1 MTERTKRVL
10 GISGSPKTSGISAS
24 GFLCQEALDGAAELG
39 CETKMVRL
47 VDFNIFECDG
57 CGDCMN
63 RTPCHLF
70 REPDD
75 QYIQIFKWVKWADA
89 FVFAS
94 PVYAFGLPS
103 TWKRWLDRCEPVNS
117 SKMDYEHYN
126 AEVAADVKGRE
137 FMGKVAAQIVTSGG
151 IGQEYA
157 LAQLMPLWTDVKLS
171 VVASVGLSLIEF
183 DEQPGI
189 KESPW
194 GRGVEEAEFARTI
207 ARSVGRRLAS
217 TIGFSTFNLRG
228 VSPKIDR
235 DDRERIAQQLA
246 FLEATPQLAAQGWDP
261 ASSQVLVYSGSNNRD
276 RAIARVR
283 DLQRLGSSL
292 PVVLCAGVERLPP
305 FVDRDNVANNIAAAA
320 PEGRAV
326 IDWNEALGEALGMSA
341 NIEPVCLLLD
351 VDGVLAVSYPGTQTV
366 AEISRD
372 LIERANEMGVPVS

>member
-228 VSPKIDR
+228 VS
-235 DDRERIAQQLA
+235 
-246 FLEATPQLAAQGWDP
+246 
-261 ASSQVLVYSGSNNRD
+261 

-326 IDWNEALGEALGMSA
+326 IDWNEALGEALGLSA

-372 LIERANEMGVPVS
+372 LIAPARRRQAVQPSVGPRKSGACPVSAWQSGQSQSLVRGGGCSAWHTGVVC